1 MDWHDVVT
9 IICAALASSGLWA
22 YIIARKERKAKEKEK
37 KDDKK
42 DAQNA
47 MIMGLGH
54 DRIISL
60 CEKYID
66 RGWIASDEYEN
77 LYEWLFVPYEKLGG
91 NGTAKRLMSIVDN
104 LPARRVEYTS
114 DGRRI
119 ETAVDKRARDTRNN
133 K

>member
-1 MDWHDVVT
+1 MET
-9 IICAALASSGLWA
+9 ILQAAITIVCAVFASSGLWA
-22 YIIARKERKAKEKEK
+22 YLTARKERK
-37 KDDKK
+37 DKK
-42 DAQNA
+42 NDRRDAQSD
-47 MIMGLGH
+47 MIIGLGH

-77 LYEWLFVPYEKLGG
+77 LYEWLYKPYEALGG

-104 LPARRVEYTS
+104 LPSRHVEYTA
-114 DGRRI
+114 DGQRV
-119 ETAVDKRARDTRNN
+119 ETATNQKARDNRQ

>member
-1 MDWHDVVT
+1 MELIWQTIVTVV
-9 IICAALASSGLWA
+9 CAVFASSGLWA
-22 YIIARKERKAKEKEK
+22 YITSRRERKDR

-47 MIMGLGH
+47 MILGLGH

-77 LYEWLFVPYEKLGG
+77 LYTWLYVPYEQLGG

-104 LPARRVEYTS
+104 LPTRSVEYTP
-114 DGRRI
+114 DGKRI
-119 ETAVDKRARDTRNN
+119 ETLSDKKARDNRV

>member
-1 MDWHDVVT
+1 MDT
-9 IICAALASSGLWA
+9 ILQAAITIVCAVFASSGLWA
-22 YIIARKERKAKEKEK
+22 YLTARKERK
-37 KDDKK
+37 DKK
-42 DAQNA
+42 NDRRDAQSD
-47 MIMGLGH
+47 MIIGLGH

-77 LYEWLFVPYEKLGG
+77 LYEWLYKPYEALGG

-104 LPARRVEYTS
+104 LPSRHVEYTA
-114 DGRRI
+114 DGQRV
-119 ETAVDKRARDTRNN
+119 ETATNQKARDNRQ

>member
-1 MDWHDVVT
+1 MDTVWQIFATVV
-9 IICAALASSGLWA
+9 CSVFASSGLWA
-22 YIIARKERKAKEKEK
+22 YITARKERKDK

-42 DAQNA
+42 DAQEA

-66 RGWIASDEYEN
+66 RGYITSDEYDN
-77 LYEWLFVPYEKLGG
+77 LYSYLFIPYEQLGG

-104 LPARRVEYTS
+104 LPARKVEYTS
-114 DGRRI
+114 DGKRI
-119 ETAVDKRARDTRNN
+119 ETVVEQKARDTRNN